1 MRIRKVILFFG
12 IMVLLS
18 ACFPDPLPIDGIPQ
32 LDSKIV
38 VSTQI
43 DGDQTVLLL
52 LTKSVGALD
61 ASDDS
66 DLEALLN
73 EIAINDAVVI
83 ISTNEFSDTLDF
95 IDSGLYISAAIPLE
109 AGVEYSLEVKSPTM
123 GTVTSSTF
131 LKPRVSFEYVEARL
145 YNDGYDT
152 LAEVIYGF
160 NDPAEKNFYMF
171 NVQRLTQEYEAED
184 LLNPEIFTQ
193 LIDDETFETS
203 SYSDSQQVS
212 ASRDFMPG
220 DTIAIF
226 LSNIS
231 EEYYDFMQLRLD
243 SRFSFAEYL
252 AEPANYPSNINGGLG
267 FFNLYIPDV
276 RIAELQ

>member
-73 EIAINDAVVI
+73 EIAINDAVII
-83 ISTNEFSDTLDF
+83 ISTSEFSDTLDF

>member
-95 IDSGLYISAAIPLE
+95 IDSGLYISATIPLE
-109 AGVEYSLEVKSPTM
+109 TGVEYSLEVKSPTM

-131 LKPRVSFEYVEARL
+131 LNPRVSFEYVEARL

-184 LLNPEIFTQ
+184 LLNPEVFTQ